1 MSDALVLSN
10 ISKSFGSVRALDEI
24 SFSVPEQ
31 SITVLMGPSGCG
43 KTTAL
48 RCIAGF
54 ERPEAGEIVSGE
66 KVLSSESIFL
76 RPEARHIGFVP
87 QEGALFP
94 HLTVGENIAFGL
106 PKGRGRNDRVAQ
118 VLALVELDG
127 FEKRKPHELSGGQQ
141 QRVALARALAPRP
154 AIVLMD
160 EPFSA
165 LDAALR
171 PEVCAQVT
179 QALRAEK
186 TTAIV
191 VTHDRDEALSIADQL
206 VVMLNGKVQ
215 CAGTPIEIYQQQ
227 HNEEVQALL
236 GDAKVVRGQLQGKS
250 VATEDGTYAVTNA
263 QSNDGVVDVII
274 RKQPVSVYKPKTD

>member
-1 MSDALVLSN
+1 MSNALELRNV
-10 ISKSFGSVRALDEI
+10 SKSFGLLRALDDV

-54 ERPEAGEIVSGE
+54 EQPESGEIISADR
-66 KVLSSESIFL
+66 VLSASGTFL
-76 RPEARHIGFVP
+76 RPEARKIGFVP

-94 HLTVGENIAFGL
+94 HLTVGQNVAFGL
-106 PKGRGRNDRVAQ
+106 SKSENRKERVAQ
-118 VLALVELDG
+118 VLALVELEG

-141 QRVALARALAPRP
+141 QRVALARALAPKP

-179 QALRAEK
+179 QALRAENA
-186 TTAIV
+186 TAIV

-206 VVMLNGKVQ
+206 VVMLRGKVQ
-215 CAGTPIEIYQQQ
+215 CAGTPIAIYQQQ
-227 HNEEVQALL
+227 HDEEVQALL
-236 GDAKVVRGQLQGKS
+236 GDAKVAKGEVRGD
-250 VATEDGTYAVTNA
+250 VVTTEDGNYSVTNTR
-263 QSNDGVVDVII
+263 SFDGPVDVII
-274 RKQPVSVYKPKTD
+274 RKQPVSVYKPETD

>member
-1 MSDALVLSN
+1 MSDALVLRN
-10 ISKSFGSVRALDEI
+10 VSKSFGSVRALDEI

-106 PKGRGRNDRVAQ
+106 PKGRERNDRVAQ

-215 CAGTPIEIYQQQ
+215 CVGTPIEIYQQQ
-227 HNEEVQALL
+227 HNDEVQALL
-236 GDAKVVRGQLQGKS
+236 GDAKVVRGQLQGES
-250 VATEDGTYAVTNA
+250 VTTEDGTYAVTNA